1 MNSRHHPFPLVPPPE
16 VPLCGAALVRALAE
30 VRFAAVLAVDYG
42 DCLASFQQAMADRY
56 QVVRQE
62 PVGGGVGTAWRF
74 TDAAGNW
81 RLSLSGVS
89 LTLETAR
96 YSSRQDF
103 LARLSEAL
111 HALQVH
117 VAPGRFENLWLRH
130 VYCISGPPLE
140 RLASLVRPEV
150 LGVGAQY
157 VPLAGTHSLTESL
170 FSLGVEAEAPSML
183 TRWGLLGAGSTY
195 VSAVLPPLEQ
205 PAWVLDLD
213 VSSQKV
219 PHDVGSVIAMAEGFA
234 RQLYA
239 AFRWVVTDEF
249 LRFYGEGSDFARDNT
264 YGNGSYCGSELA
276 RDFFGPSAVREQAAL
291 YSACAA
297 ELVRDTPYEIGE
309 LRRLTGMTWDALAR
323 VFGVS
328 RRAVHLWANGGRM
341 KDANSRQLLGL
352 LAQARAER
360 AGKGLPPLA
369 PRRIR
374 VERLQ
379 ADLRPPPPTHFI
391 SVPDDLPR
399 PAGRVI
405 ASQPVKVPGKG

>member
-30 VRFAAVLAVDYG
+30 VRFAAALAVDNG
-42 DCLASFQQAMADRY
+42 DCLASFQQAMAERY
-56 QVVRQE
+56 PVVRQE
-62 PVGGGVGTAWRF
+62 PLGGGVGTAWRF
-74 TDAAGNW
+74 ADAAGNW

-96 YSSRQDF
+96 YSSRKDF
-103 LARLSEAL
+103 LARLGEAL
-111 HALQVH
+111 HALQAH
-117 VAPGRFENLWLRH
+117 LASDRFEHLGLRY
-130 VYCISGPPLE
+130 VDCVSGPPLA

-150 LGVGAQY
+150 LGVGALY
-157 VPLAGTHSLTESL
+157 SPLAGTHSLTESL
-170 FSLGVEAEAPSML
+170 FSLGVEAEAPRML

-195 VSAVLPPLEQ
+195 GSAVLPPLEQ
-205 PAWVLDLD
+205 PAWVLDLG
-213 VSSQKV
+213 VYSQTV
-219 PHDVGSVIAMAEGFA
+219 PHDVGDVIAMAEGFA

-249 LRFYGEGSDFARDNT
+249 LRFYGERSEFERD
-264 YGNGSYCGSELA
+264 A
-276 RDFFGPSAVREQAAL
+276 FGACAVREQSVL

-297 ELVRDTPYEIGE
+297 ELVRDTPYELGE

-341 KDANSRQLLGL
+341 KDANARQLLGL

-369 PRRIR
+369 LRRR
-374 VERLQ
+374 AERLQ
-379 ADLRPPPPTHFI
+379 PDRRPPPPTHFI

>member
-1 MNSRHHPFPLVPPPE
+1 
-16 VPLCGAALVRALAE
+16 VRAVAE
-30 VRFAAVLAVDYG
+30 VRFPAVLAVNSG
-42 DCLASFQQAMADRY
+42 DCLASFQQAMAERY
-56 QVVRQE
+56 PVVRQE
-62 PVGGGVGTAWRF
+62 FVVGGAGTAWRF
-74 TDAAGNW
+74 ADAAGNW

-96 YSSRQDF
+96 YSSRKDF
-103 LARLSEAL
+103 LARFGEAL
-111 HALQVH
+111 HALQAH
-117 VAPGRFENLWLRH
+117 VAPGRFEYLGLRN
-130 VYCISGPPLE
+130 VYCISGPALE

-150 LGVGAQY
+150 LGVGALY
-157 VPLAGTHSLTESL
+157 APLAGTHSLTESL
-170 FSLGVEAEAPSML
+170 LSFGVEAEAPRML
-183 TRWGLLGAGSTY
+183 TRWGLLGVGSTY

-205 PAWVLDLD
+205 PAWVLDLGA
-213 VSSQKV
+213 SSQTV
-219 PHDVGSVIAMAEGFA
+219 PDDVGEVIAMAEGFA

-249 LRFYGEGSDFARDNT
+249 LRIYGERSEFERDALGA
-264 YGNGSYCGSELA
+264 Y
-276 RDFFGPSAVREQAAL
+276 AVREQSVL

-360 AGKGLPPLA
+360 AGNGLPPLA
-369 PRRIR
+369 PRRSR
-374 VERLQ
+374 AERLQ
-379 ADLRPPPPTHFI
+379 TDRRPPPPTHFI
-391 SVPDDLPR
+391 SVPDNLPR